1 MLRHF
6 CGASRLQIRA
16 TLLKRM
22 STFPLYSKNR
32 QEELIDGYEQALL
45 EIKKVSSEY
54 GRNNVNCIAISKL
67 KPSCDIMALYDHGV
81 REFGENYVQELE
93 KKSKELPADIK
104 WHFVGGL
111 QSGKCKDLGK
121 DVANLYSVDSMD
133 SLKKCKKLEAAREAV
148 KGEVINVYLQINT
161 SNEEQKSGYRIDKP
175 EEIEETV
182 EYLLDNNQSSH
193 LHLSGLMCIGALTE
207 SMSSEE
213 NSDFKEL
220 AKLKSRLD
228 EKYKLNLELSMGMS
242 NDFRDAIKQG
252 STSVRIG
259 TSIFGTRPSK
269 HQ

>member
-6 CGASRLQIRA
+6 CGVTKLQLRA
-16 TLLKRM
+16 ALLRRM
-22 STFPLYSKNR
+22 SAFPVYSKTR
-32 QEELIDGYEQALL
+32 QQELIEGYDEALL
-45 EIKKVSSEY
+45 EIKRVSSEH
-54 GRNNVNCIAISKL
+54 GRDNVSCIAISKL
-67 KPSCDIMALYDHGV
+67 KPSSDIMALYDHGV

-121 DVANLYSVDSMD
+121 DVANLYSVDSID
-133 SLKKCKKLEAAREAV
+133 SLKKCKKLQAAREAA
-148 KGEVINVYLQINT
+148 KGEVINLYLQINT

-175 EEIEETV
+175 EEIEDTV
-182 EYLLDNNQSSH
+182 EYLLDNDQSGC
-193 LHLSGLMCIGALTE
+193 LRLAGLMCIGALTE
-207 SMSSEE
+207 SLSSEE

-242 NDFRDAIKQG
+242 NDFREAIKQG

-259 TSIFGTRPSK
+259 TSIFGARPLR
-269 HQ
+269 H